1 MNSPCCS
8 PQREPRSPTTNRP
21 SPTDGSF
28 ASVPGSDAVEIP
40 EGSFRMG
47 TDDERFPAD
56 REGPVRSVDVPAF
69 AIGRAPVTNAEFAT
83 FVETTGLV
91 TLAESDGWT
100 FVFGGLLPDDFPP
113 TRGVAGAEWWRAVE
127 GADWRHPQGPDT
139 SLEGLMQHPVVHV
152 AFEDALAYADWAGK
166 RLPTADEWEVAARG
180 GLVDQDYAWG
190 SEKTPDGRW
199 LANVWQGPFPWDN
212 KETDGWFW
220 TSPVGS
226 FPANG
231 YGLVD
236 VCGNV
241 WEWTST
247 PYAVPEGEQERR
259 VIKGGSFLC
268 ADNYCHRFRPSALM
282 GQTLDTATCHMG
294 FRCAADC

>member
-1 MNSPCCS
+1 MGSGS
-8 PQREPRSPTTNRP
+8 TSNRR
-21 SPTDGSF
+21 DGMV
-28 ASVPGSDAVEIP
+28 AIPAGDYQVGSDRFYPEESPPRQVSIDSFEI
-40 EGSFRMG
+40 
-47 TDDERFPAD
+47 DL
-56 REGPVRSVDVPAF
+56 
-69 AIGRAPVTNAEFAT
+69 APVTNAEFQQFVDAT
-83 FVETTGLV
+83 GYQTVSERPPDP
-91 TLAESDGWT
+91 TLYPDLPPEEQIPESV
-100 FVFGGLLPDDFPP
+100 VFIPPPP
-113 TRGVAGAEWWRAVE
+113 TVDRSQPLSWWALIA

-139 SLEGLMQHPVVHV
+139 SLDGLMQHPVVHV

-166 RLPTADEWEVAARG
+166 RLPSADEWEIAARG

-190 SEKTPDGRW
+190 SEKTPEGRW
-199 LANVWQGPFPWDN
+199 LANVWQGPFPWVN
-212 KETDGWFW
+212 QETDGWFW

-226 FPANG
+226 LPANG

-247 PYAVPEGEQERR
+247 PYAVPDGEQERR

-294 FRCAADC
+294 FRCAVDR

>member
-1 MNSPCCS
+1 MVSSSTSDC
-8 PQREPRSPTTNRP
+8 R
-21 SPTDGSF
+21 DGMV
-28 ASVPGSDAVEIP
+28 AIPAGDYQVGSDRFYP
-40 EGSFRMG
+40 EES
-47 TDDERFPAD
+47 
-56 REGPVRSVDVPAF
+56 PVRQVSIASFEIDQ
-69 AIGRAPVTNAEFAT
+69 APVTNAEFQKFVDAT
-83 FVETTGLV
+83 GYQTVSERPPDP
-91 TLAESDGWT
+91 TLYPDLPPEEQIPESV
-100 FVFGGLLPDDFPP
+100 VFLPPPP
-113 TRGVAGAEWWRAVE
+113 TVDRSEPLSWWALIA

-139 SLEGLMQHPVVHV
+139 NIEGLMQHPVVHV

-199 LANVWQGPFPWDN
+199 LANVWQGPFPWEN

-294 FRCAADC
+294 FRCAADR

>member
-1 MNSPCCS
+1 MPAG
-8 PQREPRSPTTNRP
+8 QYQ
-21 SPTDGSF
+21 
-28 ASVPGSDAVEIP
+28 VGSDRFYP
-40 EGSFRMG
+40 E
-47 TDDERFPAD
+47 EA
-56 REGPVRSVDVPAF
+56 PVRQVSIASFEIDQ
-69 AIGRAPVTNAEFAT
+69 APVTNAEFQQFVDAT
-83 FVETTGLV
+83 GYQTVSERPPDP
-91 TLAESDGWT
+91 TLYPDLPPEEQIPESV
-100 FVFGGLLPDDFPP
+100 VFLPPPP
-113 TRGVAGAEWWRAVE
+113 TVDRSEPLSWWGLIA

-139 SLEGLMQHPVVHV
+139 NIEGLMQHPVVHV
-152 AFEDALAYADWAGK
+152 AFEDALAYADWVGK

-199 LANVWQGPFPWDN
+199 LANVWQGPFPWQN

-294 FRCAADC
+294 FRCAADR

>member
-1 MNSPCCS
+1 MGSGS
-8 PQREPRSPTTNRP
+8 TSNRR
-21 SPTDGSF
+21 DGMV
-28 ASVPGSDAVEIP
+28 AIPAGDYQVGSDRFYP
-40 EGSFRMG
+40 EES
-47 TDDERFPAD
+47 
-56 REGPVRSVDVPAF
+56 PVRQVSIDSF
-69 AIGRAPVTNAEFAT
+69 EIDLAPVTNAEFQQFVDAT
-83 FVETTGLV
+83 GYQTVSERPPDPTLYPDLPPEEQIPESVVFV
-91 TLAESDGWT
+91 
-100 FVFGGLLPDDFPP
+100 PPPP
-113 TRGVAGAEWWRAVE
+113 TVDRSQPLSWWALIA

-139 SLEGLMQHPVVHV
+139 SLDGLMQHPVVHV
-152 AFEDALAYADWAGK
+152 AFEDALAYANWAGK
-166 RLPTADEWEVAARG
+166 RLPSADEWEIAARG

-190 SEKTPDGRW
+190 SEKTPEGRW
-199 LANVWQGPFPWDN
+199 LANVWQGPFPWVN
-212 KETDGWFW
+212 QETDGWFW

-247 PYAVPEGEQERR
+247 PYAVPDGEQERR

-294 FRCAADC
+294 FRCAVDR

>member
-1 MNSPCCS
+1 MSNC
-8 PQREPRSPTTNRP
+8 R
-21 SPTDGSF
+21 DGMI
-28 ASVPGSDAVEIP
+28 AIPAGDYQVGSDRFYP
-40 EGSFRMG
+40 EEAPIRQVSIDSFQI
-47 TDDERFPAD
+47 DH
-56 REGPVRSVDVPAF
+56 
-69 AIGRAPVTNAEFAT
+69 APVTNAEFLQ
-83 FVETTGLV
+83 FVDVTGYKTV
-91 TLAESDGWT
+91 SERPPDPTLYPDLPPEEQIPESV
-100 FVFGGLLPDDFPP
+100 VFLPPPP
-113 TRGVAGAEWWRAVE
+113 TVDRSEPLSWWALIA

-139 SLEGLMQHPVVHV
+139 NLDGLMQHPVVHV

-166 RLPTADEWEVAARG
+166 RLPMADEWEVAARG

-190 SEKTPDGRW
+190 ADKTPDGRW
-199 LANVWQGPFPWDN
+199 LANVWQGPFPWN
-212 KETDGWFW
+212 NQETDGWFW

-294 FRCAADC
+294 FRCAADR

>member
-1 MNSPCCS
+1 MVSSSTSNC
-8 PQREPRSPTTNRP
+8 R
-21 SPTDGSF
+21 DGMIAIPAGDF
-28 ASVPGSDAVEIP
+28 QVGSDRFYP
-40 EGSFRMG
+40 E
-47 TDDERFPAD
+47 EA
-56 REGPVRSVDVPAF
+56 PVRQVSIASFEID
-69 AIGRAPVTNAEFAT
+69 RAPVTNAEFLQFVDAT
-83 FVETTGLV
+83 GYQTVSERPPDP
-91 TLAESDGWT
+91 TLYPDLPPEEQIPESV
-100 FVFGGLLPDDFPP
+100 VFLPPPP
-113 TRGVAGAEWWRAVE
+113 TVDRSEPLSWWALIA

-139 SLEGLMQHPVVHV
+139 NLDGLMQHPVVHV

-190 SEKTPDGRW
+190 DEKTPNGRW

-220 TSPVGS
+220 TSPIGS

-294 FRCAADC
+294 FRCAADP

>member
-1 MNSPCCS
+1 MVSS
-8 PQREPRSPTTNRP
+8 STSNRR
-21 SPTDGSF
+21 DGMI
-28 ASVPGSDAVEIP
+28 AIPAGNYQVGSDRFYP
-40 EGSFRMG
+40 E
-47 TDDERFPAD
+47 EA
-56 REGPVRSVDVPAF
+56 PVRQVSIASFEIDQ
-69 AIGRAPVTNAEFAT
+69 APVTNSEFMQFVDAT
-83 FVETTGLV
+83 GYQTVSERPPDP
-91 TLAESDGWT
+91 TLYPDLPPEEQIPESV
-100 FVFGGLLPDDFPP
+100 VFLPPPP
-113 TRGVAGAEWWRAVE
+113 TVDRSEPLSWWALIA

-199 LANVWQGPFPWDN
+199 LANVWQGPFPWQN

-282 GQTLDTATCHMG
+282 GQTLDTATCNMG
-294 FRCAADC
+294 FRCAADR

>member
-1 MNSPCCS
+1 VSSSMSNC
-8 PQREPRSPTTNRP
+8 R
-21 SPTDGSF
+21 DGMI
-28 ASVPGSDAVEIP
+28 AIPAGDYQVGSDRFYP
-40 EGSFRMG
+40 EEAPIRQVSIDSFQI
-47 TDDERFPAD
+47 DH
-56 REGPVRSVDVPAF
+56 
-69 AIGRAPVTNAEFAT
+69 APVTNAEFLQ
-83 FVETTGLV
+83 FVEATGYQTV
-91 TLAESDGWT
+91 SERPPDPTLYPDLPPEEQIPESV
-100 FVFGGLLPDDFPP
+100 VFLPPPP
-113 TRGVAGAEWWRAVE
+113 TVDRSEPLSWWALIA

-139 SLEGLMQHPVVHV
+139 NLDGLMQHPVVHV
-152 AFEDALAYADWAGK
+152 AFEDALVYADWAGK
-166 RLPTADEWEVAARG
+166 RLPMADEWEVAARG

-190 SEKTPDGRW
+190 ADKTPDGRW

-212 KETDGWFW
+212 QETDGWFW

-294 FRCAADC
+294 FRCAADR

>member
-1 MNSPCCS
+1 MVTSSTSNC
-8 PQREPRSPTTNRP
+8 R
-21 SPTDGSF
+21 DGMI
-28 ASVPGSDAVEIP
+28 AIPAGDYQVGSDRFYP
-40 EGSFRMG
+40 E
-47 TDDERFPAD
+47 EA
-56 REGPVRSVDVPAF
+56 PVRQVSIASFEIDQ
-69 AIGRAPVTNAEFAT
+69 APVTNAEFLQFVDAT
-83 FVETTGLV
+83 GYQTVSERPPDP
-91 TLAESDGWT
+91 TLYPDLPPEEQIPESV
-100 FVFGGLLPDDFPP
+100 VFLPPPP
-113 TRGVAGAEWWRAVE
+113 TVDRSEPLSWWGLIA

-139 SLEGLMQHPVVHV
+139 SLDGLMQHPVVHV

-247 PYAVPEGEQERR
+247 PYAVPQGEQERR

-294 FRCAADC
+294 FRCAADR

>member
-1 MNSPCCS
+1 MGSGS
-8 PQREPRSPTTNRP
+8 TSNRR
-21 SPTDGSF
+21 DGMV
-28 ASVPGSDAVEIP
+28 AIPAGDYQVGSDRFYP
-40 EGSFRMG
+40 E
-47 TDDERFPAD
+47 EA
-56 REGPVRSVDVPAF
+56 PVRQVSIVSFEIDL
-69 AIGRAPVTNAEFAT
+69 APVTNAEFQQFVDAT
-83 FVETTGLV
+83 GYRTVSERPPDPTLYPDLPPEEQIPESVVFLPPPLTVDRSEPLSWWGLI
-91 TLAESDGWT
+91 A
-100 FVFGGLLPDDFPP
+100 
-113 TRGVAGAEWWRAVE
+113 

-152 AFEDALAYADWAGK
+152 AFEDALAYADWVGK

-199 LANVWQGPFPWDN
+199 LANVWQGPFPWQN

-294 FRCAADC
+294 FRCAADS

>member
-1 MNSPCCS
+1 MSSSTSNC
-8 PQREPRSPTTNRP
+8 R
-21 SPTDGSF
+21 DGMIAIPAGDF
-28 ASVPGSDAVEIP
+28 QVGSDRFYP
-40 EGSFRMG
+40 E
-47 TDDERFPAD
+47 EA
-56 REGPVRSVDVPAF
+56 PVRQVSIASFEID
-69 AIGRAPVTNAEFAT
+69 RAPVTNAEFLQFIDAT
-83 FVETTGLV
+83 GYQTVSERPPDP
-91 TLAESDGWT
+91 TLYPDLPPEEQIPESV
-100 FVFGGLLPDDFPP
+100 VFLPPPP
-113 TRGVAGAEWWRAVE
+113 TVDRSEPLSWWALIA

-139 SLEGLMQHPVVHV
+139 NLDGLMQHPVVHV

-190 SEKTPDGRW
+190 GEKTPNGRW

-220 TSPVGS
+220 TSPIGS

-247 PYAVPEGEQERR
+247 PYSVPEGEQERR

-294 FRCAADC
+294 FRCAADR

>member
-1 MNSPCCS
+1 MVTSS
-8 PQREPRSPTTNRP
+8 TSSGR
-21 SPTDGSF
+21 DGMV
-28 ASVPGSDAVEIP
+28 AIPAGHYQVGSDRFYP
-40 EGSFRMG
+40 E
-47 TDDERFPAD
+47 EA
-56 REGPVRSVDVPAF
+56 PVRQVSIASFEIDQ
-69 AIGRAPVTNAEFAT
+69 APVTNAEFQQFFDAT
-83 FVETTGLV
+83 GYRTVSERPPDP
-91 TLAESDGWT
+91 TLYPDLPPEEQIPESV
-100 FVFGGLLPDDFPP
+100 VFLPPPP
-113 TRGVAGAEWWRAVE
+113 TVDRSEPLSWWALIA

-139 SLEGLMQHPVVHV
+139 SLDGLMQHPVVHV
-152 AFEDALAYADWAGK
+152 AFEDALAYADWVGK

-190 SEKTPDGRW
+190 SEKNPDGRW

-247 PYAVPEGEQERR
+247 PYAVPEGDQERR

>member
-1 MNSPCCS
+1 MSTS
-8 PQREPRSPTTNRP
+8 SKLSGR
-21 SPTDGSF
+21 DGLV
-28 ASVPGSDAVEIP
+28 AIPAGHYQVGSDRFYP
-40 EGSFRMG
+40 E
-47 TDDERFPAD
+47 EA
-56 REGPVRSVDVPAF
+56 PVRQVSIASFEIDL
-69 AIGRAPVTNAEFAT
+69 APVTNAEFQQFVDAT
-83 FVETTGLV
+83 GYQTVSERPPDP
-91 TLAESDGWT
+91 TLYPDLPPEEQIPESV
-100 FVFGGLLPDDFPP
+100 VFIPPPP
-113 TRGVAGAEWWRAVE
+113 TVDRSEPLSWWALIA

-139 SLEGLMQHPVVHV
+139 NLDGLMQHPVVHV

-190 SEKTPDGRW
+190 PEKTPDGRW

-247 PYAVPEGEQERR
+247 PYAVPQGEQERR

-294 FRCAADC
+294 FRCAADR

>member
-1 MNSPCCS
+1 MVAIPAGDY
-8 PQREPRSPTTNRP
+8 Q
-21 SPTDGSF
+21 
-28 ASVPGSDAVEIP
+28 VGSDRFYP
-40 EGSFRMG
+40 E
-47 TDDERFPAD
+47 EA
-56 REGPVRSVDVPAF
+56 PVRQVSIASFEIDL
-69 AIGRAPVTNAEFAT
+69 APVTNAEFQQFVDAT
-83 FVETTGLV
+83 GYQTVSERPPDP
-91 TLAESDGWT
+91 TLYPDLPPEEQIPESV
-100 FVFGGLLPDDFPP
+100 VFLPPPP
-113 TRGVAGAEWWRAVE
+113 TVDRSEPLSWWGLIA

-139 SLEGLMQHPVVHV
+139 SLDGLMQHPVVHV

-199 LANVWQGPFPWDN
+199 LANVWQGLFPWDN

-247 PYAVPEGEQERR
+247 PYAVPQGEQERR

-294 FRCAADC
+294 FRCAADR

>member
-1 MNSPCCS
+1 MSTSSKSSGRDGMVAIPAGDYQVGS
-8 PQREPRSPTTNRP
+8 NR
-21 SPTDGSF
+21 F
-28 ASVPGSDAVEIP
+28 YP
-40 EGSFRMG
+40 E
-47 TDDERFPAD
+47 EA
-56 REGPVRSVDVPAF
+56 PVRQVSIVSFEIDQ
-69 AIGRAPVTNAEFAT
+69 APVTNAEFQQFVDAT
-83 FVETTGLV
+83 GYRTVSERPPDP
-91 TLAESDGWT
+91 TLYPDLPPEEQIPESV
-100 FVFGGLLPDDFPP
+100 VFLPPPP
-113 TRGVAGAEWWRAVE
+113 TVDRSEPLSWWALIA

-139 SLEGLMQHPVVHV
+139 SLDGLMQHPVVHV

-247 PYAVPEGEQERR
+247 PYAVPQGEQERR

-294 FRCAADC
+294 FRCAADR

>member
-1 MNSPCCS
+1 MSSSMSNC
-8 PQREPRSPTTNRP
+8 R
-21 SPTDGSF
+21 DGMI
-28 ASVPGSDAVEIP
+28 AIPAGDYQVGSDRFYP
-40 EGSFRMG
+40 EEAPIRQVSIDSFQI
-47 TDDERFPAD
+47 DH
-56 REGPVRSVDVPAF
+56 
-69 AIGRAPVTNAEFAT
+69 APVTNAEFLQ
-83 FVETTGLV
+83 FVEATGYQTVSERPPDPMLYPD
-91 TLAESDGWT
+91 LPPEEQIPESV
-100 FVFGGLLPDDFPP
+100 VFLPPPP
-113 TRGVAGAEWWRAVE
+113 TVDRSEPLSWWALIA

-139 SLEGLMQHPVVHV
+139 NLDGLMQHPVVHV

-166 RLPTADEWEVAARG
+166 RLPMADEWEVAARG

-190 SEKTPDGRW
+190 ADKTPDGRW
-199 LANVWQGPFPWDN
+199 LANVWQGAFPWDN
-212 KETDGWFW
+212 QETDGWFW

-294 FRCAADC
+294 FRCAADR

>member
-1 MNSPCCS
+1 MSS
-8 PQREPRSPTTNRP
+8 SMSNRR
-21 SPTDGSF
+21 DGMITIP
-28 ASVPGSDAVEIP
+28 AGDYQVGSDRFYP
-40 EGSFRMG
+40 EEAPIRQVSIDSFQI
-47 TDDERFPAD
+47 DH
-56 REGPVRSVDVPAF
+56 
-69 AIGRAPVTNAEFAT
+69 APVTNAEFLQFVDAT
-83 FVETTGLV
+83 GYQTVSERPPDP
-91 TLAESDGWT
+91 TLYPDLPPEEQIPESV
-100 FVFGGLLPDDFPP
+100 VFLPPPP
-113 TRGVAGAEWWRAVE
+113 TVDRSEPLSWWALIA

-139 SLEGLMQHPVVHV
+139 NLDGLMQHPVVHV

-166 RLPTADEWEVAARG
+166 RLPMADEWEVAARG

-190 SEKTPDGRW
+190 ADKTPDGRW

-212 KETDGWFW
+212 QETDGWFW

-294 FRCAADC
+294 FRCAADG

>member
-1 MNSPCCS
+1 MVSS
-8 PQREPRSPTTNRP
+8 SQSSGR
-21 SPTDGSF
+21 DGMV
-28 ASVPGSDAVEIP
+28 AIPAGDYQVGSDRFYP
-40 EGSFRMG
+40 E
-47 TDDERFPAD
+47 EA
-56 REGPVRSVDVPAF
+56 PVRQVSIAPFEVDL
-69 AIGRAPVTNAEFAT
+69 APVTNAEFQHFVDAT
-83 FVETTGLV
+83 GYQTVSERPPDP
-91 TLAESDGWT
+91 TLYPDLPPEEQIPESV
-100 FVFGGLLPDDFPP
+100 VFLPPPP
-113 TRGVAGAEWWRAVE
+113 TVDRSEPLSWWALIA

-139 SLEGLMQHPVVHV
+139 NLDGLMQHPVVHV
-152 AFEDALAYADWAGK
+152 AFEDALAYADWVGK

-199 LANVWQGPFPWDN
+199 LANVWQGPFPWQN

-247 PYAVPEGEQERR
+247 TYAVPEGEQERR

-294 FRCAADC
+294 FRCAADR

>member
-1 MNSPCCS
+1 MSSSMSNC
-8 PQREPRSPTTNRP
+8 R
-21 SPTDGSF
+21 DGMI
-28 ASVPGSDAVEIP
+28 AIPAGDYQVGSDRFYP
-40 EGSFRMG
+40 EEAPIRQVSIDSFQI
-47 TDDERFPAD
+47 DH
-56 REGPVRSVDVPAF
+56 
-69 AIGRAPVTNAEFAT
+69 APVTNAEFLQFVDAT
-83 FVETTGLV
+83 GYQTVSERPPDP
-91 TLAESDGWT
+91 TLYPDLPPEEQIPESV
-100 FVFGGLLPDDFPP
+100 VFLPPPP
-113 TRGVAGAEWWRAVE
+113 TVDRSEPLSWWALIA

-139 SLEGLMQHPVVHV
+139 HLDGLMQHPVVHV

-166 RLPTADEWEVAARG
+166 RLPMADEWEVAARG

-190 SEKTPDGRW
+190 ADKTPDGRW

-212 KETDGWFW
+212 QETDGWFW

-294 FRCAADC
+294 FRCAADR

>member
-1 MNSPCCS
+1 MVSSSTSDC
-8 PQREPRSPTTNRP
+8 R
-21 SPTDGSF
+21 DGMV
-28 ASVPGSDAVEIP
+28 AIPAGDYQVGSDRFYP
-40 EGSFRMG
+40 EES
-47 TDDERFPAD
+47 
-56 REGPVRSVDVPAF
+56 PVRQVSIASFEIDQ
-69 AIGRAPVTNAEFAT
+69 APVTNAEFQQFVDAT
-83 FVETTGLV
+83 GYQTVSERPPDP
-91 TLAESDGWT
+91 TLYPDLPPEEQIPESV
-100 FVFGGLLPDDFPP
+100 VFLPPPP
-113 TRGVAGAEWWRAVE
+113 TVDRSEPLSWWALIA

-199 LANVWQGPFPWDN
+199 LANVWQGPFPWQN

-220 TSPVGS
+220 TSPVGN

-247 PYAVPEGEQERR
+247 PYAVPQGEQERR

-294 FRCAADC
+294 FRCAADR

>member
-1 MNSPCCS
+1 MGSGS
-8 PQREPRSPTTNRP
+8 TSNRR
-21 SPTDGSF
+21 DGMV
-28 ASVPGSDAVEIP
+28 AIPAGDYQVGSDRFYPEESPPRQVSIDSFEI
-40 EGSFRMG
+40 
-47 TDDERFPAD
+47 DL
-56 REGPVRSVDVPAF
+56 
-69 AIGRAPVTNAEFAT
+69 APVTNAEFQQFVDAT
-83 FVETTGLV
+83 GYQTVSERPPDP
-91 TLAESDGWT
+91 TLYPDLPPEEQIPESV
-100 FVFGGLLPDDFPP
+100 VFIPPPP
-113 TRGVAGAEWWRAVE
+113 TVDRSQPLSWWALVA

-139 SLEGLMQHPVVHV
+139 SLDGLMQHPVVHV

-166 RLPTADEWEVAARG
+166 RLPSADEWEIAARG

-190 SEKTPDGRW
+190 SEKTPEGRW
-199 LANVWQGPFPWDN
+199 LANVWQGPFPWVN
-212 KETDGWFW
+212 QETDGWFW

-247 PYAVPEGEQERR
+247 PYAVPDGEQERR

-294 FRCAADC
+294 FRCAVDR

>member
-1 MNSPCCS
+1 MVSSSTSNC
-8 PQREPRSPTTNRP
+8 R
-21 SPTDGSF
+21 DGMI
-28 ASVPGSDAVEIP
+28 AIPAGDYQVGSDRFYP
-40 EGSFRMG
+40 E
-47 TDDERFPAD
+47 EA
-56 REGPVRSVDVPAF
+56 PVRQVSIASFEIDQ
-69 AIGRAPVTNAEFAT
+69 APVTNAEFLQ
-83 FVETTGLV
+83 FVDASGYQTVSERPPDP
-91 TLAESDGWT
+91 TLYPDLPPEEQIPESV
-100 FVFGGLLPDDFPP
+100 VFLPPPP
-113 TRGVAGAEWWRAVE
+113 TVDRSEPLSWWGLIA

>member
-1 MNSPCCS
+1 MSTS
-8 PQREPRSPTTNRP
+8 SKSSGR
-21 SPTDGSF
+21 DGMV
-28 ASVPGSDAVEIP
+28 AIPAGDYQVGS
-40 EGSFRMG
+40 
-47 TDDERFPAD
+47 ERFYPEEA
-56 REGPVRSVDVPAF
+56 PVRQVSIASFEIDQ
-69 AIGRAPVTNAEFAT
+69 APVTNAEFQQFVDAT
-83 FVETTGLV
+83 GYQTVSERPPDPTLYPDLPPEEQIPESVVFLPPPPTVDRSEPLSWWGLV
-91 TLAESDGWT
+91 A
-100 FVFGGLLPDDFPP
+100 
-113 TRGVAGAEWWRAVE
+113 
-127 GADWRHPQGPDT
+127 GADWRHPQGPET
-139 SLEGLMQHPVVHV
+139 SLDGLMQHPVVHV
-152 AFEDALAYADWAGK
+152 AFEDALAYADWVGK

-294 FRCAADC
+294 FRCAADR

>member
-1 MNSPCCS
+1 MSNC
-8 PQREPRSPTTNRP
+8 R
-21 SPTDGSF
+21 DGMI
-28 ASVPGSDAVEIP
+28 AIPAGDYQVGSDRYYP
-40 EGSFRMG
+40 EEAPIRQVSF
-47 TDDERFPAD
+47 DSFQIDH
-56 REGPVRSVDVPAF
+56 
-69 AIGRAPVTNAEFAT
+69 APVTNAEFLQFVDAT
-83 FVETTGLV
+83 GYQTVSERPPDPALYPD
-91 TLAESDGWT
+91 LPPEEQIPES
-100 FVFGGLLPDDFPP
+100 VVCLPPPP
-113 TRGVAGAEWWRAVE
+113 TVDRRELRSWWALIA
-127 GADWRHPQGPDT
+127 GADWRHPQGPET
-139 SLEGLMQHPVVHV
+139 SLDGLMQHPVVHV
-152 AFEDALAYADWAGK
+152 AFEDACAYADWAGK

-190 SEKTPDGRW
+190 AEKSPDGRW

-212 KETDGWFW
+212 KETDGWVW

-247 PYAVPEGEQERR
+247 PFAVPAGEQERR

-294 FRCAADC
+294 FRCAADF